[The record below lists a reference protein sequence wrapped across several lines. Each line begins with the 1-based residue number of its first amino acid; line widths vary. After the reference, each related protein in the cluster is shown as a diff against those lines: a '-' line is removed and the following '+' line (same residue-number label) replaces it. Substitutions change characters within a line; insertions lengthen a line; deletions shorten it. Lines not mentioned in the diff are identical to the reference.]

1 MSGRL
6 TVIALFAAIALVV
19 LVAIAGAI
27 VAGDVSLK
35 ESVATP
41 TPAASPVIDSR

>member
-6 TVIALFAAIALVV
+6 TVIALFAALALII
-19 LVAIAGAI
+19 LVAVAGALL
-27 VAGDVSLK
+27 AGDVSLK

-41 TPAASPVIDSR
+41 TPQAAR